1 MPKTNIVGQIVSEI
15 LAQFVW
21 SHQNITGLISQR
33 QFTLQW
39 QVGLLGV
46 FLSECPDESLNFTN
60 LIFMTSQFSTLF
72 LYPVLFSLRRS
83 RVELVTFLTKDK
95 NVRTSQALDFL
106 LITTSKSNFSEM
118 HTSWPTP
125 RSLSNLIHAF
135 HYSKTTENWNKLA
148 YSFIWRT
155 E

>member
-83 RVELVTFLTKDK
+83 RVELVTFLTNDK

-118 HTSWPTP
+118 HTSWRTP
-125 RSLSNLIHAF
+125 
-135 HYSKTTENWNKLA
+135 
-148 YSFIWRT
+148 
-155 E
+155 

>member
-1 MPKTNIVGQIVSEI
+1 MGQIVSEM

-21 SHQNITGLISQR
+21 SNQNITGLISQR

-39 QVGLLGV
+39 QVGLLGE
-46 FLSECPDESLNFTN
+46 FLSECPDESHNFTN

-72 LYPVLFSLRRS
+72 QYPVLFCLRRS
-83 RVELVTFLTKDK
+83 RVELVTFLTNDK

-106 LITTSKSNFSEM
+106 LITTSKV
-118 HTSWPTP
+118 TSVKFTHPGQRP
-125 RSLSNLIHAF
+125 RFRSNLIHAF
-135 HYSKTTENWNKLA
+135 HYSETTGTRNKLA

>member
-46 FLSECPDESLNFTN
+46 FLSECPDEFN
-60 LIFMTSQFSTLF
+60 LYDVTIEYSIS
-72 LYPVLFSLRRS
+72 VSC
-83 RVELVTFLTKDK
+83 LVFFKAVTRGVGDVSYK
-95 NVRTSQALDFL
+95 R
-106 LITTSKSNFSEM
+106 
-118 HTSWPTP
+118 
-125 RSLSNLIHAF
+125 
-135 HYSKTTENWNKLA
+135 
-148 YSFIWRT
+148 
-155 E
+155 

>member
-118 HTSWPTP
+118 HTSWPT
-125 RSLSNLIHAF
+125 
-135 HYSKTTENWNKLA
+135 T
-148 YSFIWRT
+148 
-155 E
+155 